1 MPLQVSTLASTNK
14 RPAENVIDGSMS
26 TRWESEFSDPQWLML
41 DMGRDIPF
49 STVELRWEAAYAKV
63 YKIDVSDDGVTW
75 TTAYSETNGSGG
87 TEVIDVSGNS
97 GRYIRMY
104 GLERETIYGYSLYE
118 FIISADPSTPI
129 SDPTA
134 SPIASP
140 TAGSD
145 PMSGP
150 DEAPGMPLQVSA
162 LASSDQRPAE
172 NAIDGS
178 ITTRWESEFSDP
190 QWLMLDM
197 GMNIPFSTV
206 ELHWEAAYGK
216 VYNIDVSDDGV
227 TWTTVYSE
235 TNGSGG
241 TEVIDLAGN
250 SGRYIRM
257 YGLVRETIYGYS
269 LYEFIISGDPS
280 TV

>member
-1 MPLQVSTLASTNK
+1 
-14 RPAENVIDGSMS
+14 
-26 TRWESEFSDPQWLML
+26 
-41 DMGRDIPF
+41 
-49 STVELRWEAAYAKV
+49 
-63 YKIDVSDDGVTW
+63 
-75 TTAYSETNGSGG
+75 
-87 TEVIDVSGNS
+87 
-97 GRYIRMY
+97 
-104 GLERETIYGYSLYE
+104 
-118 FIISADPSTPI
+118 
-129 SDPTA
+129 
-134 SPIASP
+134 
-140 TAGSD
+140 
-145 PMSGP
+145 
-150 DEAPGMPLQVSA
+150 
-162 LASSDQRPAE
+162 
-172 NAIDGS
+172 
-178 ITTRWESEFSDP
+178 
-190 QWLMLDM
+190 MLDM